1 MRLDKYLQTT
11 GLVPRRERAK
21 QACDAGLVEIDGK
34 PAKPSAE
41 VRAGQQITLKLG
53 MRVSVYEV
61 LQIAERPVAR
71 DKREEYR
78 RLVREERVEL
88 EL

>member
-11 GLVPRRERAK
+11 GLVPRRGRAK
-21 QACDAGLVEIDGK
+21 QACDAGLVEMDGQ

-41 VRAGQQITLKLG
+41 VRVGQRITLKLG
-53 MRVSVYEV
+53 MRISVYEV
-61 LQIAERPVAR
+61 LRLAERPVAR
-71 DKREEYR
+71 DRRDEYR
-78 RLVREERVEL
+78 RLVSEERVEL